1 MALPSAGRSKGGER
15 QYANWTLGGV
25 IAFFCA
31 AAIGTYII
39 AEHWYAPKK
48 SGADQPLEPG
58 AAVTVPLP
66 PAITVEP
73 R

>member
-1 MALPSAGRSKGGER
+1 MAP
-15 QYANWTLGGV
+15 NWTLGGV

-31 AAIGTYII
+31 AAIGTYIV

-58 AAVTVPLP
+58 AAVTIPLP